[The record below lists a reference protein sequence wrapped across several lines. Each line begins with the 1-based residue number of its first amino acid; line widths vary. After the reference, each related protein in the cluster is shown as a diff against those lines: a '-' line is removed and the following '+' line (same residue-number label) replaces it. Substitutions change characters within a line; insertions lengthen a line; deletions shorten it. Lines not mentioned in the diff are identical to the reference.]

1 MIEINNKN
9 NKREVEKN
17 SIGNQDSQRKIKNTT
32 EKIYKKEP
40 ITKIQSKKKNNCHSY
55 CIFYRS
61 CTNHFNSFN
70 YRAFMLWLV

>member
-40 ITKIQSKKKNNCHSY
+40 ITKIQSKKK
-55 CIFYRS
+55 
-61 CTNHFNSFN
+61 
-70 YRAFMLWLV
+70 